1 MRRWSP
7 WTAAPSTTS
16 TPRARTSCIPD
27 AGPAIESVNPPDL
40 LDVRSRIRAF
50 QLDEDTIQAVQSAFS
65 VEFQLPGQGAELSP
79 DGNLV
84 ATRLPGTD
92 QVALY
97 DTRSG
102 EALPTGVPEG
112 DDVVT
117 FAPGSRLT
125 VTYVVAPAAQS
136 PGGEL
141 ELRTCELSFTAECAV
156 AARIPDEGDTPV
168 LAR

>member
-1 MRRWSP
+1 MPESSKGKDVWQRRFRDVVQIQVLVDI
-7 WTAAPSTTS
+7 
-16 TPRARTSCIPD
+16 PR
-27 AGPAIESVNPPDL
+27 DL

-50 QLDEDTIQAVQSAFS
+50 QLDQKAIEVVQSYFS
-65 VEFQLPGQGAELSP
+65 VQFQLPGLGAELAP
-79 DGNLV
+79 DGNIV

-92 QVALY
+92 QVAVY

-102 EALPTGVPEG
+102 EALPNGVPDG
-112 DDVVT
+112 DHVVA

-136 PGGEL
+136 PGREL
-141 ELRTCELSFTAECAV
+141 ELRTCDLTLDAECAV
-156 AARIPDEGDTPV
+156 AARIPNQGGTPV

>member
-7 WTAAPSTTS
+7 WTATPSTTS
-16 TPRARTSCIPD
+16 TSRGAHELLPGGSPEVRTVTRR
-27 AGPAIESVNPPDL
+27 GL

-50 QLDEDTIQAVQSAFS
+50 QLDEDTIEVVQSFFN
-65 VEFQLPGQGAELSP
+65 VQFQLPGLGAELSP

-84 ATRLPGTD
+84 ATRLPDTD

-102 EALPTGVPEG
+102 AELPNGVPDG
-112 DDVVT
+112 DHVVT
-117 FAPGSRLT
+117 FAPGSGLT

-136 PGGEL
+136 PGREL
-141 ELRTCELSFTAECAV
+141 ELRTCELATTADCAV
-156 AARIPDEGDTPV
+156 VARIPNQGDTPV

>member
-1 MRRWSP
+1 MDGD
-7 WTAAPSTTS
+7 TVYYVDAAG
-16 TPRARTSCIPD
+16 AHELLPD
-27 AGPAIESVNPPDL
+27 GGPAVRSVTRPDL

-50 QLDEDTIQAVQSAFS
+50 QLDEDTIEVVQSYFS

-102 EALPTGVPEG
+102 EALPNGVPDG
-112 DDVVT
+112 DHVVT
-117 FAPGSRLT
+117 FAPGDRLT

-136 PGGEL
+136 PGREL
-141 ELRTCELSFTAECAV
+141 ELRTCELTFTTECAV
-156 AARIPDEGDTPV
+156 AARIPNQGDTPV